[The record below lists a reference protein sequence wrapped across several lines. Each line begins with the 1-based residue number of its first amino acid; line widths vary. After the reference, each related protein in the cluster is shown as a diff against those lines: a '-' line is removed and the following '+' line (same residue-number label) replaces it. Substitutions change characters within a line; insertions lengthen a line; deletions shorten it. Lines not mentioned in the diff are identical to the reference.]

1 MAEGPTVACVM
12 LTCDRPEYA
21 RRAVECFR
29 SQTYENKQLLIFD
42 TGNDSAG
49 YFGDYDDV
57 SHRWAD
63 LSWQSKTI
71 GELRNEANVSTCRDI
86 LIHWDD
92 DDWSH
97 PNRIAEQ
104 VALLQSSGADC
115 VGYREMLFWDERKTG
130 SWMLEGMAPLNEAW
144 LYSVPSPSWV
154 LGTSFC
160 YWRRVWEQH
169 KFPDLPR
176 LVDGKPVPDSASEDV
191 IWRRGVRCAGYSSL
205 TPDGYPRMIARI
217 HGGNTTNYADLLGT
231 RAGNTWK
238 RAPKWDEHC
247 AAVMK

>member
-1 MAEGPTVACVM
+1 MAEPTVACVM
-12 LTCDRPEYA
+12 LTRDRPEYA
-21 RRAVECFR
+21 RLALECFR
-29 SQTYENKQLLIFD
+29 SQTYENKRLVIFD
-42 TGNDSAG
+42 TGSM
-49 YFGDYDDV
+49 DDLATDDGLIV
-57 SHRWAD
+57 HIKGLRGR
-63 LSWQSKTI
+63 TI
-71 GELRNEANVSTCRDI
+71 GELRNAANTHSKADI
-86 LIHWDD
+86 IIHFDD
-92 DDWSH
+92 DDWSQ

-115 VGYREMLFWDERKTG
+115 VGYREMLFWREPVLFWREPEILFYPG
-130 SWMLEGMAPLNEAW
+130 EAW

-191 IWRRGVRCAGYSSL
+191 IWRRGVKCLGYSSI

-217 HGGNTTNYADLLGT
+217 HGGNTTNYADLLGP

-238 RAPKWDEHC
+238 RAPEWDEHC
-247 AAVMK
+247 GAVMK